1 MSFAQQRGDI
11 TINWKPTKPV
21 SYGDFEITMPQFDL
35 KNFQFRTDIGQ
46 IIYNIKIPQ
55 SSSVSE
61 SSPDI

>member
-35 KNFQFRTDIGQ
+35 KIF
-46 IIYNIKIPQ
+46 
-55 SSSVSE
+55 SSEPILAKLST
-61 SSPDI
+61 I